1 MLPTKIKNKI
11 IVFFFILITFPVY
24 SICQGHHF
32 ILKVNFDD
40 PGIKTL
46 FIGEAYY
53 YKFKPYHAATI
64 NSDSSKVYQ
73 NSYMFEGTTL
83 YPTAIRIFPLNNSQH
98 FNRLIF
104 IDTGYQEITIIKKD
118 SDYVI
123 HSNSAVE
130 KEHRKFLSEMDIK
143 TIDDKINGNKLLSYV
158 QKNPDSYVA
167 LFAIINQAFRYY
179 YLPIFKKINNEFGV
193 KIKGTIAFQYY
204 LNNYSPKTVGSVAP
218 DFLGLSLDHKIVTL
232 SPFIGKNF
240 VLLDFWASW
249 CDPCRKMMPH
259 LKHLYQ
265 KYHLKGLQ
273 IISISFDTDSTDW
286 KKAVRKEGI
295 QSWINVISREY
306 YSLQNPNGLGVKYG
320 IKAIPTTILIDKKG
334 NIIGHYEGYSKND
347 SESDLDRK
355 LNEIFR

>member
-1 MLPTKIKNKI
+1 MKYKI
-11 IVFFFILITFPVY
+11 IVFSFIFITIPIY
-24 SICQGHHF
+24 SICQEHHF

-40 PGIKTL
+40 STIKTL

-53 YKFKPYHAATI
+53 YKFESYHAAKI
-64 NSDSSKVYQ
+64 KSDSSKVYQ
-73 NSYMFEGTTL
+73 NSYLFEGTTL
-83 YPTAIRIFPLNNSQH
+83 YPTAIRIFPLHSSQH
-98 FNRLIF
+98 FNKLIF

-123 HSNSAVE
+123 QSNTAVE
-130 KEHRKFLSEMDIK
+130 KEHRKFLNEMDIK
-143 TIDDKINGNKLLSYV
+143 TIDDKINGKKLLSYV
-158 QKNPDSYVA
+158 QKNPNSYVA
-167 LFAIINQAFRYY
+167 LFGIINQAFRYS
-179 YLPIFKKINNEFGV
+179 YLPIFKKINDEFIE

-204 LNNYSPKTVGSVAP
+204 LNNYSPKTVSSLAP
-218 DFLGLSLDHKIVTL
+218 DFLGVSLDHKIVTL
-232 SPFIGKNF
+232 SPFIGKSF

-249 CDPCRKMMPH
+249 CGPCREMMPD

-286 KKAVRKEGI
+286 KKAVREEGI

-306 YSLQNPNGLGVKYG
+306 YSLQNPNGLHVKYG

-334 NIIGHYEGYSKND
+334 SIIGHYEGYSKND

-355 LNEIFR
+355 LDEIFRYISL